1 MLRLSASP
9 ICTPAHV
16 PRDCHRPPVGGPRR
30 ALAHRLASMQGTFC
44 SITDDMECITSAPS
58 AWARSRS
65 MNSVHHPSQNHLLA
79 ELQEAEFGR
88 LSPYLEL
95 VRMSRGEVLYQSG
108 SNMTHLYFPT
118 TAIIS
123 IDYILENGG
132 TSEIASVGNEGL
144 VGIALFM
151 GGRSTPN
158 RALVQTLGHAYRLR
172 AARLLD
178 EFYRKG
184 PVLRLL
190 LRYTQAL
197 MTQMAQAAVC
207 NGHHST
213 EQRLC
218 RWLLQALDRSNGSA
232 ILGTQENIAA
242 ILGVRREGVTDAARR
257 LQIMGL
263 ISYRRGHVTVLNRPG
278 LEHLSC
284 ECYGVLRRESLRL
297 LPDIRPRKPAIDR
310 PWRQRGEP
318 ATRRLGNGDRR
329 SAQQDGADVVV
340 AGDTQ
345 TAYQTDCP

>member
-1 MLRLSASP
+1 
-9 ICTPAHV
+9 
-16 PRDCHRPPVGGPRR
+16 
-30 ALAHRLASMQGTFC
+30 
-44 SITDDMECITSAPS
+44 
-58 AWARSRS
+58 

-79 ELQEAEFGR
+79 ELQEAEFSR

-95 VRMSRGEVLYQSG
+95 VRMSRGDVLYQSG
-108 SNMTHLYFPT
+108 CNMTHRYFPT
-118 TAIIS
+118 TATIS

-144 VGIALFM
+144 IGIALFM

-158 RALVQTLGHAYRLR
+158 RALVQTAGHAYRLR
-172 AARLLD
+172 AARLLE

-218 RWLLQALDRSNGSA
+218 RWLLQTMDRSNGGA
-232 ILGTQENIAA
+232 FLGTQEAIGA
-242 ILGVRREGVTDAARR
+242 ILGVRREGITDAAGRQQ
-257 LQIMGL
+257 LMGL
-263 ISYRRGHVTVLNRPG
+263 IRYRRGHVTVLNRPG
-278 LEHLSC
+278 LEHLAC
-284 ECYGVLRRESLRL
+284 ECYGVLRRESTRL
-297 LPDIRPRKPAIDR
+297 LPDIRPGKPAVER
-310 PWRQRGEP
+310 LWRQRGELP
-318 ATRRLGNGDRR
+318 TRRLGNGERR
-329 SAQQDGADVVV
+329 STDEHLTDVLV

-345 TAYQTDCP
+345 TSFQFA

>member
-1 MLRLSASP
+1 
-9 ICTPAHV
+9 
-16 PRDCHRPPVGGPRR
+16 
-30 ALAHRLASMQGTFC
+30 
-44 SITDDMECITSAPS
+44 
-58 AWARSRS
+58 

-79 ELQEAEFGR
+79 ELQETEFSR

-95 VRMSRGEVLYQSG
+95 IRMSRGDVLYQSG
-108 SNMTHLYFPT
+108 SDMTHLYFPT

-144 VGIALFM
+144 IGIALFM

-158 RALVQTLGHAYRLR
+158 RALVQTAGHAYRLR
-172 AARLLD
+172 AARLLE

-218 RWLLQALDRSNGSA
+218 RWLLQTLDRSNGGSF
-232 ILGTQENIAA
+232 LGTQEAIGA
-242 ILGVRREGVTDAARR
+242 ILGVRHHRRCRPAATHGFDPLPPWPRHGIESPRSRASGMRMLWRAAARVDAPVTGYPPR
-257 LQIMGL
+257 KAGHRALL
-263 ISYRRGHVTVLNRPG
+263 APARRAAHAAPR
-278 LEHLSC
+278 E
-284 ECYGVLRRESLRL
+284 RRTPQHPRTLDR
-297 LPDIRPRKPAIDR
+297 RPR
-310 PWRQRGEP
+310 
-318 ATRRLGNGDRR
+318 RRRYPNVIPVRLTARHFIPPHNQRR
-329 SAQQDGADVVV
+329 SLMNHPALATSDQPIPAPPPTTPSKQHDEQALDEALKESFPASAPIAAADQR
-340 AGDTQ
+340 A
-345 TAYQTDCP
+345 

>member
-1 MLRLSASP
+1 
-9 ICTPAHV
+9 
-16 PRDCHRPPVGGPRR
+16 
-30 ALAHRLASMQGTFC
+30 
-44 SITDDMECITSAPS
+44 
-58 AWARSRS
+58 

-218 RWLLQALDRSNGSA
+218 RWLLQTLDRSSGGVFLA
-232 ILGTQENIAA
+232 TQEVIAA
-242 ILGVRREGVTDAARR
+242 ILGVRREAITDAAGR
-257 LQIMGL
+257 LQLMGL
-263 ISYRRGHVTVLNRPG
+263 IRYRRGRVTVLNRPG
-278 LEHLSC
+278 LEHLVC
-284 ECYGVLRRESLRL
+284 ECYGVLRRESARL
-297 LPDIRPRKPAIDR
+297 LPDIRPVKPAIER
-310 PWRQRGEP
+310 LWHQRGELS
-318 ATRRLGNGDRR
+318 TRRLGNGERR
-329 SAQQDGADVVV
+329 SAHKQMTDDFVS
-340 AGDTQ
+340 GDTQ
-345 TAYQTDCP
+345 TSFQFA